1 MKQSF
6 IFILFFLIV
15 SSIIYGQ
22 DSDEI
27 IKGKVSF
34 VTSKNIY
41 VKFNSTKSINIGDTL
56 QISNKTTPC
65 LIVKNKSSISCVCS
79 KIGDCDV
86 KKDDEVIYKNS
97 NKVEKIKK
105 EKQVVNNEDDDIIVI
120 EDKEKKQS
128 LYKQNI
134 KGRISASSYSNISGD
149 GNDRHRLMYR
159 FSLNADHIN
168 NSKFSIESYLNYRQY
183 LNSEESKPTKE
194 NIFKVYNLALR
205 YDIDPSFS
213 VVIGRK
219 INNKI
224 SSVGAIDGLQVE
236 KYFGAYYIGLISGFR
251 PDIFDYSFNSD
262 LFEYGAY
269 IGWKSDNKSLY
280 SQTTMGLLEQRNGS
294 EIDRRYTYFQHSSTI
309 MKKLNIFSSI
319 ELDIYS
325 KVNGVESNDIRLTN
339 FYLSASY
346 RFSRK
351 FDFTL
356 SYDSRKKIFYYET
369 YQTEIEQLLNDDLAR
384 QGLRMRIN
392 VKPIKQVNTGLS
404 YSKRFQRDEL
414 NKSDNIY
421 GYISL
426 SRIPI
431 IEGRFSINVNYN
443 LSNYLESKILSLRY
457 SRILIKKKLYA
468 DFYFRIV
475 NYNYLNRNMT
485 NEQNYYGVNFS
496 YNISRKLKFA
506 IFGELSNSELKENYR
521 INIKIIKRFNSQ
533 RKK

>member
-1 MKQSF
+1 MKQRF
-6 IFILFFLIV
+6 IFILFFVIV

-22 DSDEI
+22 DTGEI

-41 VKFNSTKSINIGDTL
+41 VKFSSTKSINIGDTL
-56 QISNKTTPC
+56 RISNKTSPC

-79 KIGDCDV
+79 KIGDCDI
-86 KKDDEVIYKNS
+86 KKDDEVIFKNS
-97 NKVEKIKK
+97 NNIVEKIKE
-105 EKQVVNNEDDDIIVI
+105 EKKTSDDVKSLAEI
-120 EDKEKKQS
+120 EDEKIKES
-128 LYKQNI
+128 IYKQKI
-134 KGRISASSYSNISGD
+134 KGRISVSSYSNLSGVRD
-149 GNDRHRLMYR
+149 DKHRIMYR
-159 FSLNADHIN
+159 FSLNANHIN
-168 NSKFSIESYLNYRQY
+168 NSKFSIESYLNYSQY
-183 LNSEESKPTKE
+183 IYSGESKPTKE
-194 NIFKVYNLALR
+194 NLFRVYNLALK
-205 YDIDPSFS
+205 YNIDPSFS

-269 IGWKSDNKSLY
+269 IGWKSDNKNLY

-325 KVNGVESNDIRLTN
+325 KVNGIESNDIRLTN

-346 RFSRK
+346 RFTRK
-351 FDFTL
+351 FDLTL
-356 SYDSRKKIFYYET
+356 SYDSRKRIFYYET
-369 YQTEIEQLLNDDLAR
+369 YQTEIEKLLNDDIAR
-384 QGLRMRIN
+384 QGLRARLNI
-392 VKPIKQVNTGLS
+392 KPIKHVNTGLS
-404 YSKRFQRDEL
+404 YSKRFQSDEL
-414 NKSDNIY
+414 NKSDNIN

-426 SRIPI
+426 SKIPI

-443 LSNYLESKILSLRY
+443 LSNYLESKILSLRH
-457 SRILIKKKLYA
+457 SRTLIKKKLYA
-468 DFYFRIV
+468 DLYFRMA
-475 NYNYLNRNMT
+475 NYNYLDRNLT
-485 NEQNYYGVNFS
+485 REQNYYGANLS
-496 YNISRKLKFA
+496 YNISRKLMFS
-506 IFGELSNSELKENYR
+506 IFGELSNSKLEENYR